1 MLGESGGNGGWERRE
16 ALRAGRGRTAADDAW
31 SEFERGGG
39 REEVEGAAGELGG
52 GPCHERSV
60 AWLQPMPAPPGK
72 KKKGT
77 GVK

>member
-52 GPCHERSV
+52 GPCPEGSV
-60 AWLQPMPAPPGK
+60 AWLQPMPAFGK
-72 KKKGT
+72 KKKNKG
-77 GVK
+77 GK